1 MSDTLKKGKTMG
13 KLRHI
18 ILALALA
25 AVGGSCSDWL
35 YLEPED
41 GVIVDEFW
49 NSEADLK
56 AGLMGCYASMLGN
69 NISGSY
75 SVTELMFF
83 WGEIRADMLMRFNN
97 TPTDYLLIWQGDIK
111 STNQFCKW
119 NSVYRTINYCNIVLE
134 RAPVI
139 LEKDASLTPERMNQ
153 YRAEALAIRALMY
166 FYLTRTFDQ
175 VPLVLDATNSDLQT
189 ITTAKAERQEIWN
202 RIEADLLES
211 EKHIPFT
218 YNTSAE
224 DKGRVTRYTVWAIMA
239 DFYLWTEAYSKAE
252 EVCDRIISSGRFWLV
267 PGNLDW
273 LTALFSMG
281 NSPEGIFELQ
291 FDIDILNPFFNLFRT
306 RSYYRAHPDV
316 MEFLWPTDPFLISA
330 DSADIRGDK
339 GAYNSSRNFSV
350 WKYIG
355 RDRTFELTANE
366 ATGNYILYRYADILL
381 MKAEAIAAQ
390 LTNEDQARGEE
401 ALSLI
406 RQVRQRANAS
416 DLTDEGDPTT
426 RDALLL
432 YILNERA
439 REFAFEGKRWFDLMR
454 YVKRDNY
461 RNLQALKNI
470 YQLSAPSDKLLS
482 IQSKLNDFNS
492 HYLPLPQADIEASNS
507 QLVQNPF
514 YKE

>member
-1 MSDTLKKGKTMG
+1 MKKIGS
-13 KLRHI
+13 I
-18 ILALALA
+18 ILALFIYTI
-25 AVGGSCSDWL
+25 VSSCSDWL

-41 GVIVDEFW
+41 GVIVNEFW

-56 AGLMGCYASMLGN
+56 AGVMGCYASMLGN
-69 NISGSY
+69 NVSGSLG
-75 SVTELMFF
+75 VTELMFF

-97 TPTDYLLIWQGDIK
+97 TPTDFLLIWQGDIK

-119 NSVYRTINYCNIVLE
+119 NSVYRTINYCNNVLE

-139 LEKDASLTPERMNQ
+139 LELDASFTTEQMNQ
-153 YRAEALAIRALMY
+153 YRAEVLALRALMY

-175 VPLVLDATNSDLQT
+175 VPLVLEATNSDLQT
-189 ITTAKAERQEIWN
+189 ITVAKAERQAIWN
-202 RIEADLLES
+202 QIEADLLEA
-211 EKHIPFT
+211 EKHIPFS
-218 YNTSAE
+218 YKSNAE
-224 DKGRVTRYTVWAIMA
+224 DKGRMTKFAVWALMA
-239 DFYLWTEAYSKAE
+239 DFYLWSEQYAKSEEACNK
-252 EVCDRIISSGRFWLV
+252 IIQSGRFWLA
-267 PGNLDW
+267 PGNLEW
-273 LTALFSMG
+273 LTNVFIKG

-291 FDIDILNPFFNLFRT
+291 FDVDILNPFFNLFRT
-306 RSYYRAHPDV
+306 RSNYRAHPDV
-316 MEFLWPTDPFLISA
+316 MEFFWPTDPFLISA
-330 DSADIRGDK
+330 DSADIRGDR
-339 GAYNSSRNFSV
+339 GAYNSSRNFSI

-366 ATGNYILYRYADILL
+366 ATSNFVVYRYADILL
-381 MKAEAIAAQ
+381 MKAEAIAAMLQ
-390 LTNEDQARGEE
+390 SGDQSRGEE
-401 ALSLI
+401 ALALI
-406 RQVRQRANAS
+406 RQVRKRANAS
-416 DLTDEGDPTT
+416 DLTDEGDPTG
-426 RDALLL
+426 RDGLLM

-482 IQSKLNDFNS
+482 IQSKLNDYNS

-507 QLVQNPF
+507 KLEQNPF